1 VILGID
7 AAKNRTGWALLTD
20 DERLI
25 ETGVIVIDHSDEDRR
40 RAFQMVR
47 DELVSIGRMADARD
61 VDVVGVFVESA
72 FLGPSAKVAI
82 EHARWIGSVE
92 AIAWRVFGYALIEM
106 VSPREWRQILG
117 ITGKGKEPVRAW
129 GEGQW
134 PELATRSQD
143 EIDAAAIACAALR
156 KVEVVA

>member
-1 VILGID
+1 M
-7 AAKNRTGWALLTD
+7 N
-20 DERLI
+20 
-25 ETGVIVIDHSDEDRR
+25 
-40 RAFQMVR
+40 
-47 DELVSIGRMADARD
+47 
-61 VDVVGVFVESA
+61 
-72 FLGPSAKVAI
+72 
-82 EHARWIGSVE
+82 EHARWIGCVE
-92 AIAWRVFGYALIEM
+92 ASARRVYGYALIEM

-117 ITGKGKEPVRAW
+117 IAGKGKEPVRAW

>member
-1 VILGID
+1 
-7 AAKNRTGWALLTD
+7 
-20 DERLI
+20 
-25 ETGVIVIDHSDEDRR
+25 
-40 RAFQMVR
+40 MVR

-134 PELATRSQD
+134 PELATPQPRRDRRGRHRVRRTTEGGGGGVTSNYWM
-143 EIDAAAIACAALR
+143 AAAFLVMAAWLLASGR
-156 KVEVVA
+156 GR